1 MDGTV
6 RVAVVGLGWA
16 GRSIWL
22 PRLRDHP
29 AFEVVAL
36 VDPDPGTRAEVAAEL
51 AAGVG
56 AGVGVDVLAHPAEL
70 TRSAV
75 DLAVVAVPN
84 HLHSPVAV
92 GLLAAGVPVFVEKP
106 VCLRTAEAETL
117 AAAELAGGA
126 VLLAGS
132 AARFRADV
140 RALYGIAEQLGT
152 IRHVDVSWVRARG
165 VPDAGGWFTRRDL
178 AGGGALLDLGWH
190 LLDAAAPLVGTD
202 GFVHAVGTVSGA
214 VVAPP
219 PGSAARRPPAPAP
232 RGGPQVCPPGGAR
245 GPAHCAPDAAWSAS
259 WRHPDDAAGSRPGGN
274 VEDTVRA
281 FLVSGTGVSVAL
293 RASWASHEPLDGT
306 VVRVEGSAGSAELR
320 CTFGFSPNR
329 HPRSTLTWTKN
340 GTTTSVDVP
349 TEPIGAEYR
358 RQLDELP
365 AQLADPT
372 RRGAAVAQA
381 RSTIAAIEKIYES
394 AGLAQSAVPA
404 HTATSALLPAAS

>member
-202 GFVHAVGTVSGA
+202 GFVHAVGTVSGDF
-214 VVAPP
+214 VA
-219 PGSAARRPPAPAP
+219 
-232 RGGPQVCPPGGAR
+232 
-245 GPAHCAPDAAWSAS
+245 DAAWSAS

>member
-1 MDGTV
+1 MAGTSVAGTSAVEGTV

-36 VDPDPGTRAEVAAEL
+36 VDPDPGTRAEVAAEP
-51 AAGVG
+51 AAGAG

-70 TRSAV
+70 SRSAV

-84 HLHSPVAV
+84 HLHSPVAA

-190 LLDAAAPLVGTD
+190 LLDVAAPLVGTD
-202 GFVHAVGTVSGA
+202 GFVHAVGTVSGDF
-214 VVAPP
+214 VA
-219 PGSAARRPPAPAP
+219 
-232 RGGPQVCPPGGAR
+232 
-245 GPAHCAPDAAWSAS
+245 DAAWSAS
-259 WRHPDDAAGSRPGGN
+259 WRHPDDAAGSRSGGN

-329 HPRSTLTWTKN
+329 HPWSTLTWTKN

-365 AQLADPT
+365 AQLADPA
-372 RRGAAVAQA
+372 RRGAAVGQA

-394 AGLAQSAVPA
+394 AGLAQSTVPA
-404 HTATSALLPAAS
+404 HTTTSALLPAAS